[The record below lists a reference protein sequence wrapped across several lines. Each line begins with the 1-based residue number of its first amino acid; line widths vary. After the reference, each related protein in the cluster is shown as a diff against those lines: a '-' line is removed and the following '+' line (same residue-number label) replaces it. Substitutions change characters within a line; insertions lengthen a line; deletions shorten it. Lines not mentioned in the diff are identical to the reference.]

1 MCSVLFMIYQSH
13 PHFLG
18 TDADLSN
25 SCFVYLVHPGWRGCA
40 LLPAGPSCPP
50 RSSHPPAMKGSP
62 VSTTSEQG
70 WKCGSSLKGRI
81 ELLWSQNLK
90 KKKKGA
96 HESGKGPQ
104 SDIQGLGGEGDK
116 NCNNQGEINQIS
128 VHTEENFN
136 ALLPKLEAIKLLKCT
151 MTLTQMS
158 PKPLLFCL
166 LSRA

>member
-1 MCSVLFMIYQSH
+1 MIYQSH

-50 RSSHPPAMKGSP
+50 RSSHPLAMKGSP

-81 ELLWSQNLK
+81 ELLWSQNFK
-90 KKKKGA
+90 KKEHMSQVKDHNLIFRDLEARETKTA
-96 HESGKGPQ
+96 
-104 SDIQGLGGEGDK
+104 IIR
-116 NCNNQGEINQIS
+116 GEINQIS

-136 ALLPKLEAIKLLKCT
+136 PLLPKLEAIKLLKCT

-158 PKPLLFCL
+158 PKPLLIL
-166 LSRA
+166 PPEQGVK

>member
-1 MCSVLFMIYQSH
+1 MEAALYWPRVFLKSSNKPQNDEKSTKLEEADVARIKVKCQVLFMIYQSL

-81 ELLWSQNLK
+81 ELLWSQNY

-96 HESGKGPQ
+96 HESGKG
-104 SDIQGLGGEGDK
+104 LGGEGDN
-116 NCNNQGEINQIS
+116 NCNNWEEINQIT
-128 VHTEENFN
+128 HTETSMLCFQN
-136 ALLPKLEAIKLLKCT
+136 
-151 MTLTQMS
+151 
-158 PKPLLFCL
+158 
-166 LSRA
+166 